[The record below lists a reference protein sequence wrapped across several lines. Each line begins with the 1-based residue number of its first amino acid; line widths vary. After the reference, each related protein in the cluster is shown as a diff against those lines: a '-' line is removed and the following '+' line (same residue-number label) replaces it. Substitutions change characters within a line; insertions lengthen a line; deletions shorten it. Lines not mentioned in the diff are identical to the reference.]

1 VIRLT
6 LVGPEG
12 QVVSYSGRAVPGG
25 DALRTFFAHGWRLRP
40 PADVHERGAAEA
52 GLLGSTPLGARRI
65 AADASR
71 GG

>member
-1 VIRLT
+1 MIRLT

-12 QVVSYSGRAVPGG
+12 QVVSYSGRAIPGR
-25 DALRTFFAHGWRLRP
+25 DALRAFFAHGWRLRP
-40 PADVHERGAAEA
+40 PAAAQRGGAEA
-52 GLLGSTPLGARRI
+52 GLLGSTPAGASRM